1 VEAGTAGKVTPDVV
15 IKRVI
20 EALVELGPEPEQVH
34 ENATFEE
41 LDIDSLDMVEIAQI
55 LAQDFG
61 IKMEPEDFEG
71 VVTVGDAFGVI
82 RGYVV

>member
-1 VEAGTAGKVTPDVV
+1 MSTTNAQQVEDRLVEAIASFGPDASEVTRD
-15 IKRVI
+15 
-20 EALVELGPEPEQVH
+20 
-34 ENATFEE
+34 ATFEE